1 MKHVKF
7 YEEDSSI
14 GRIYR
19 ESGMVE
25 AGQRNLL
32 WRELLRMFFELSR
45 KTGNLALKE

>member
-25 AGQRNLL
+25 AGQ
-32 WRELLRMFFELSR
+32 
-45 KTGNLALKE
+45 KTYCEESFGECFLN